1 MVSERMSMATKIV
14 LGNVGEFVG
23 VERRSNRREFRARLV
38 RAGRIVQ
45 ADGEPGPIV
54 IPAETIRTAVDAG
67 LFNGLAVFVDHPR
80 QFENASLKALVGVTH
95 SAVFNEATQSAD
107 AVIRFY
113 VVRDAVDGTPGDFP
127 PNPALAQALV
137 STLDMMLADRAAG
150 IEPPNVGLSLV
161 FWPKWAQQ
169 KNGASGEPL
178 LLAAF
183 KRIDSADIVFSP
195 AADGRI
201 LEALSTGS
209 RGLTAVM
216 RELPAGY
223 FIGTERQRSGIK
235 GDKYLMEVEE
245 NGTVEMNGDGSDRP
259 NPGFG
264 VQEWVDAARR
274 SAVPAILLRSG
285 LPEASQERLRGR
297 SYGSPQEL
305 EADIQAELAYL
316 GRLSEERVIQLP
328 GSHPR
333 GAGRPTSVTQMM
345 TGLDHARNAVDYLFG
360 VPEAAVPEPMLR
372 RSDMLYIAL
381 TGDYEWHGVFR
392 PDRVMLT
399 GADTTTLANLATN
412 AMNKVVAAQLAV
424 LTFYRWFEKI
434 AVPTA
439 NDGSLHDMSWISFG
453 GITTLPSVPEKG
465 SYSELDVDDVKEADS
480 FVKYGGYVG
489 ITREML
495 RKSQI
500 QRIQAVPRAL
510 AAASVK
516 TRSAKIAAIFT
527 ANSGIG
533 PTLDQDSTALFHSNH
548 NNVATTALG
557 TDMTAWRAAALECFK
572 HTEVSSSDRI
582 GTFPKY
588 CLVPPD
594 LYHQALATFGY
605 GDGQPATYLPEAED
619 RGLGDPRPVPLAVP
633 HFTDANDWAYITDPQ
648 VWPVIHMS
656 FSADPS
662 GRTFPAPEIF
672 AVTGETAG
680 LMFTNDTLPV
690 KVRDEFAYGVNGFRG
705 IGKRNVA

>member
-1 MVSERMSMATKIV
+1 
-14 LGNVGEFVG
+14 
-23 VERRSNRREFRARLV
+23 
-38 RAGRIVQ
+38 
-45 ADGEPGPIV
+45 
-54 IPAETIRTAVDAG
+54 
-67 LFNGLAVFVDHPR
+67 
-80 QFENASLKALVGVTH
+80 
-95 SAVFNEATQSAD
+95 
-107 AVIRFY
+107 
-113 VVRDAVDGTPGDFP
+113 
-127 PNPALAQALV
+127 
-137 STLDMMLADRAAG
+137 
-150 IEPPNVGLSLV
+150 
-161 FWPKWAQQ
+161 
-169 KNGASGEPL
+169 
-178 LLAAF
+178 
-183 KRIDSADIVFSP
+183 
-195 AADGRI
+195 
-201 LEALSTGS
+201 
-209 RGLTAVM
+209 
-216 RELPAGY
+216 
-223 FIGTERQRSGIK
+223 
-235 GDKYLMEVEE
+235 
-245 NGTVEMNGDGSDRP
+245 MNGDGSDRP

-594 LYHQALATFGY
+594 LYHQALANFGY

-633 HFTDANDWAYITDPQ
+633 HFTDAQ

>member
-1 MVSERMSMATKIV
+1 MKVV
-14 LGNVGEFVG
+14 LGNAGEFIQMG
-23 VERRSNRREFRARLV
+23 EDERLTERRREFRARLV

-45 ADGEPGPIV
+45 ADGEPGLIV
-54 IPAETIRTAVDAG
+54 IPAEVIRTAVNAG
-67 LFNGLAVFVDHPR
+67 LFNGLAVFVDHP
-80 QFENASLKALVGVTH
+80 QPFENASMKALVGVTH

-107 AVIRFY
+107 AVVRFY
-113 VVRDAVDGTPGDFP
+113 AFEDAENA
-127 PNPALAQALV
+127 NPHLAQAIV
-137 STLDMMLADRAAG
+137 ATLDMMLADRNVG
-150 IEPPNVGLSLV
+150 VEPPNVGFSLV
-161 FWPKWAQQ
+161 FWPKWARQ
-169 KNGASGEPL
+169 KNARPGDNDEPL
-178 LLAAF
+178 TLAAF

-201 LEALSTGS
+201 LEALSTNYSIGKE
-209 RGLTAVM
+209 RG
-216 RELPAGY
+216 R
-223 FIGTERQRSGIK
+223 RSKKK
-235 GDKYLMEVEE
+235 GDRYLMGLEE
-245 NGTVEMNGDGSDRP
+245 NVRPGGRNADVRPGGRNPVEMDDGREGGEND
-259 NPGFG
+259 

-285 LPEASQERLRGR
+285 LPAASQERLRGGT
-297 SYGSPQEL
+297 YGSPQEL
-305 EADIQAELAYL
+305 ETAIQAELDYL
-316 GRLSEERVIQLP
+316 GRLSEDQVIHLP
-328 GSHPR
+328 GGHPR
-333 GAGRPTSVTQMM
+333 GAGSAQHTRVSQMT

-360 VPEAAVPEPMLR
+360 VPDAAVPEPMLR

-412 AMNKVVAAQLAV
+412 AMNKVVAAQLSV
-424 LTFYRWFEKI
+424 LTFYRWYEKI
-434 AVPTA
+434 AVPTP

-453 GITTLPSVPEKG
+453 GITTLPTVPEKG

-527 ANSGIG
+527 ANSGVG
-533 PTLDQDSTALFHSNH
+533 PTLDQDSTALFHANH

-557 TDMTAWRAAALECFK
+557 TDLTAWRAAALECFK

-594 LYHQALATFGY
+594 LYHQALANFGY
-605 GDGQPATYLPEAED
+605 GDGKPTTYLPEAED

-633 HFTDANDWAYITDPQ
+633 HFTDANDWAYITDPM

-690 KVRDEFAYGVNGFRG
+690 KVRDEFAYGVNGYRG